1 MKNMKKTNKSLFK
14 RLLCLTL
21 CLAVFLP
28 VVYIPAFSA
37 DAKAATGSSA
47 AGTVPH
53 ESVESYS
60 VGGVNYDI
68 KRSTKYLGNR
78 TYEIQMKL
86 TSSISLKDYAV
97 NRDFSKNGY
106 FTVQKDGWYLL
117 ELWGG
122 DGAAGQDCIQ
132 LSFALTPYQSPGGAG
147 ALGGYVYA
155 KVYMLAGQTLVY
167 SIGTNG
173 TQSESY
179 DDAGGGA
186 NGDGGTH
193 GTQGNYMVGGGGGYS
208 AFYLL
213 QEGDNFDPA
222 WVTETSVDLPE
233 ALRLSRYIMI
243 AGGGGGGG
251 AGCGSIVINNT
262 SGDLL
267 PPNGGAGGRSTSAPV
282 VLGEDYDVPGYVYAG
297 WNGSSSGTSTDYVG
311 IGGSVTP
318 GACSNTW
325 LGVTDS
331 AKMPNDWSGL
341 ANPDA
346 EPGAG
351 GAGNYRGGGGG
362 AGFAGGS
369 GGIMASFINA
379 SHVGG
384 GGGGSSFIAA
394 KVNGKDLV
402 LDLTG
407 DVGAQFRLGLNNKPS
422 TAANGGAAHMIYLG
436 DDENEIDTDALED
449 NVSLSV
455 QISKYFDV
463 ISAVSI
469 VTDPVYSS
477 KNQQARLNDGTGLV
491 TVSAADSNGY
501 VMVTAS
507 ALGIR
512 PESVFAGQTGTV
524 TIRVR
529 AKTEFMGG
537 NDVEMV
543 RSVDRGVVMS
553 FYRPDDGVKDELTS
567 KPANNY
573 THNYVNVPLSAKMVT
588 HSYTSSSKG
597 KSYQVSSLYEDS
609 YASVRG
615 TVNTTSAT
623 YEYAFIKSI
632 GTYSVK
638 DSDGDLIETASVA
651 PTETEKYTV
660 SYLVTV
666 KAAATAAC
674 TVGPAIPVE
683 TSVTGMA
690 VISIVEPDNA
700 TLNGLDVYSYKT
712 LNFEDGVYRLGVGV
726 NQQSATIQNP
736 LATTVSFKTADNKQY
751 TWSPS
756 QEGWGAGWYYIQ
768 AWGGNGGSSGSI
780 TATGKRGNDERK
792 VSSVNGGT
800 GGYVDGYIYLT
811 ADSVIEYSVG
821 AAGYT
826 GTTYA
831 KGAVDG
837 TNDRDSNSDRGSFY
851 GDAGGGGSATFVSC
865 DDVALLIAGGGGGAG
880 QSALRLT
887 QSTITWGVVYGDSDT
902 SPGASSTTVTT
913 DSSPNADTSV
923 YNGSNG
929 QNNATTSGQN
939 FSPSATAGTRG
950 TAGSSFLYS
959 DLVDGYDPSGS
970 SFTMSESARLNTV
983 ENISQS
989 KSNGKNGQVTI
1000 TLIESEQGAEQVSNL
1015 YGLSVNGT
1023 VSRYFDVEGVEMAQ
1037 ASVAASTSS
1046 VTENGDGSKTVTY
1059 YDAQGEEIS
1068 HFTYKLT
1075 EGTLSDG
1082 SPVTEWT
1089 VSDTYYIPQAVEA
1102 SSTTMYY
1109 QSSLTFTLKLTPKEG
1124 FLGGNDVPL
1133 VAYDETNTALNDTT
1147 LDQNPYY
1154 GVCVAQR
1161 EQTMNL
1167 QPKDPTD
1174 FANVAVEYDLLGIF
1188 EAWDTTIRLGE
1199 SVDNTSLYTFTP
1211 PTYVGEDAWKAEFVE
1226 FVAPTFRTYT
1236 PDKTTVYDLTAK
1248 LQPKTGAEK
1257 ATIVGEIAA
1266 LETTLSATV
1275 YVELPITYELTNM
1288 TPTGTSWVLYGTPI
1302 NERLYADAGYEL
1314 PTSVEVTYTADGS
1327 GVEHTFESGLLSVQG
1342 TAVTQPITVTA
1353 SAAVKTYDVYLQYVT
1368 EKDYDEST
1376 PMTTEKIE
1384 GLAAGASLAE
1394 VWARVDAITAENEN
1408 KYEGYRF
1415 SFQSDADDPATPEVE
1430 RRETMPAH
1438 DLYIIGTFE
1447 KLLYPV
1453 VIHYLYENGEKAAED
1468 HVGYVYYGDTFT
1480 VTSPAV
1486 NGYRADRLTVSGTQG
1501 AELIEETVTYHPSE
1515 NELIILYVKQDGT
1528 PIYDPYVTTVAD
1540 GASYSVASPT
1550 VKGYTPDLATVSGTM
1565 SADGES
1571 VTVTVVYTPKTY
1583 PLQFVYAYA
1592 AYPEAGALKDTDFSN
1607 ATMNGAGDRLVEFD
1621 RPYTYN
1627 PATKAYEGLPTPL
1640 LAGYVFDGWYAD
1652 EALTQKVDEQTLI
1665 GDGEDDLVMGGGTIT
1680 LYAKWKPESYRL
1692 VVDFVLVYTAG
1703 DYLPD
1708 GTEAALKA
1716 AYHSQMHEFGSSVT
1730 VTLPKIEGYTPYLK
1744 YLTADQE
1751 ALSGDTWTLTMPGQ
1765 NRKIEITY
1773 LINEYEIT
1781 FADAASTGVRN
1792 PYVTYS
1798 DADTA
1803 TEFDNFSSKTWETVS
1818 VKHNVEP
1825 VYSNSTPTHA
1835 TTERYTYTFVKW
1847 SGEDEEKKLPQ
1858 AAASVTYYAC
1868 YTATENIVGVTYGS
1882 TTAYFTNVAD
1892 AIARAETYI
1901 SNSPTIKFRRNTSK
1915 EIDLDEYGTLIFGK
1929 TYTGT
1934 ENRTISI
1941 DLNGLMLSTS
1951 GATAVECTQNAYIS
1965 LIFTKG
1971 TANEGT
1977 IRVSGDGDVTAIDF
1991 KARKLDF
1998 SSAITVEAISQN
2010 GNATAINYD
2019 VTYSGYYLYLTQNN
2033 LKVSAQAQNG
2043 TAVAIA
2049 LPQTTAYTP
2058 TVSGSSAYQNVTLS
2072 ASGKNAYGIYAS
2084 GSYTLSNWYGTVN
2097 ATASGGTDSVAC
2109 GIYGASS
2116 STITNSSMINV
2127 TSEGKGYGVILTGS
2141 SQTLN
2146 MVTVTVTANEAVGVR
2161 VQDGA
2166 TLSIGSADFVLN
2178 VNGTQSA
2185 VGIEVESGATLS
2197 NSTATSV
2204 NVQSNGNSYG
2214 VLNRGTVSSIAL
2226 TLTVTSVDQNAY
2238 GLYNDG
2244 GSVTGSGV
2252 TANFNVTAS
2261 SENGI
2266 GYGVYSNGGSVGS
2279 EDSYI
2284 SKGTVA
2290 GSHYGVYCEDGSI
2303 YVSGFDLY
2311 LKGTDGDEAAA
2322 LVGATVYT
2330 GHYVT
2335 EAVDAAH
2342 AGYYRLGAYF
2352 TVTFVTNGGSEIAEI
2367 TQLNGTAVTAPD
2379 DPTKRGYTFEGWYA
2393 DEALTTAKTV
2403 PATMPNS
2410 DLFLYADW
2418 EIVVYKYVLDAG
2430 VPSDTPTGETITVV
2444 FHKNYPV
2451 TNPNDTAAQ
2460 NISITY
2466 NGDASVF
2473 ADVRDLTYVPKEGNN
2488 PVCIQRG
2495 WYNSDTITSANYV
2508 LLDDSEAIYA
2518 LDTDHDKVVHLYAGW
2533 KQLYSSKNKAAFDS
2547 NSDNVI
2553 TISGDR
2559 GYIYYAVPSAG
2570 NYEITLQ
2577 MKSGTGYLGG
2587 MIYRYS
2593 GSSDIYKKG
2602 TSTAISYSASSG
2614 KNDVSNT
2621 TTQVYTA
2628 SDCQPGDIISFIWLS
2643 GNTGTFSLYVSSLP
2657 DGAPMG
2663 GGSGGAPVT
2672 VYTYTVEDGVVT
2684 LPVSVAND
2692 DPTMRFAGWAIDN
2705 DDNLQGTR
2713 SIQLTPEMTETL
2725 TAWQNGEVL
2734 YLSSLWEVL
2743 AWSSYISGTRNF
2755 TAFETAE
2762 EVTVKDNATLSV
2774 RFVRSSPSDDEMCF
2788 KFKNGL
2794 PKDTLLTLIDRSGD
2808 LPVYYGYTV
2817 TDALVTEIPA
2827 NAFVSMDGTET
2838 PFVGYSVDMVLQICY
2853 ANANV
2858 QITDETV
2865 GIYDADDV
2873 VSQTERLY
2881 ALTDTAPAV
2890 TEKDPV
2896 SFDYET
2902 LHQTSV
2908 SVPVLTEK
2916 GFSEDDRVYLLI
2928 RWDGLSMACGVV
2940 CSADGTE
2947 MLLYGDRYAALELGT
2962 VADFAASREL
2972 NLSIDLGTMMQN
2984 EFAEQGFVYE
2994 IRVAPAAWS
3003 DAKILC
3009 GIEIQTVARTEETVT
3024 LLETPSLGIESLET
3038 LYLSK
3043 GETLTVSGITVQSND
3058 PSDTD
3063 ITVSDVSVYLWQSDR
3078 SAGTTEENGGEVLMF
3093 TENCTS
3099 LFDPSSGL
3107 LVSANGVYTDTG
3119 ESVIDGNGNFEAVI
3133 GQDAASGTYYL
3144 VFVLGDKTMTLTVK
3158 IL

>member
-21 CLAVFLP
+21 CLAVVLP

-37 DAKAATGSSA
+37 DAKAATGNSA

-122 DGAAGQDCIQ
+122 NGASGQDCIQ

-267 PPNGGAGGRSTSAPV
+267 PPNGGAGGRSTSNPV
-282 VLGEDYDVPGYVYAG
+282 VLGEGYDVPGYVYAG
-297 WNGSSSGTSTDYVG
+297 WNGSSSGSSTDYVG

-318 GACSNTW
+318 GACSSTW

-436 DDENEIDTDALED
+436 DDENEIDADALED

-491 TVSAADSNGY
+491 TASAADSNGY
-501 VMVTAS
+501 VTVTAS

-512 PESVFAGQTGTV
+512 PESVFAGQTSTV

-638 DSDGDLIETASVA
+638 NSDGDLIETASVA

-683 TSVTGMA
+683 TSVTGTA

-726 NQQSATIQNP
+726 EQTSETITLPSTSATISYKNEIQ
-736 LATTVSFKTADNKQY
+736 TWTVPVT
-751 TWSPS
+751 
-756 QEGWGAGWYYIQ
+756 GWYYLQ
-768 AWGGNGGSSGSI
+768 AWGGNGGSSG
-780 TATGKRGNDERK
+780 TASSTG
-792 VSSVNGGT
+792 VNGQSTEKVGAGSGGI
-800 GGYVDGYIYLT
+800 GGYVSGAVYLNEGDT
-811 ADSVIEYSVG
+811 LEITVGSVG
-821 AAGYT
+821 ST
-826 GTTYA
+826 G
-831 KGAVDG
+831 
-837 TNDRDSNSDRGSFY
+837 SSDTGNRLSATGWRNYEVFH
-851 GDAGGGGSATFVSC
+851 GNAGGGGTQTSIFYGA
-865 DDVALLIAGGGGGAG
+865 DPLLIAGGGGGAG
-880 QSALRLT
+880 QSTLT
-887 QSTITWGVVYGDSDT
+887 LAQYAILYPATATRNGQDSTS
-902 SPGASSTTVTT
+902 VTT
-913 DSSPNADTSV
+913 SYNANLSV
-923 YNGSNG
+923 YNGSAGSNNG
-929 QNNATTSGQN
+929 SGSCTGSWGIPQ
-939 FSPSATAGTRG
+939 PTATAGTRG
-950 TAGSSFLYS
+950 TAGISYY
-959 DLVDGYDPSGS
+959 VAEMENGYDLTGNA
-970 SFTMSESARLNTV
+970 FAMTDTARLYLEEITADSNA
-983 ENISQS
+983 ES
-989 KSNGKNGQVTI
+989 KSGKNGQVTI

-1528 PIYDPYVTTVAD
+1528 PIHDPYVTTVAD

-1652 EALTQKVDEQTLI
+1652 AELTKKVDEQTLI
-1665 GDGEDDLVMGGGTIT
+1665 GDGEDDLVTGGGTIT

-1825 VYSNSTPTHA
+1825 VYSKSTPTHA

-1858 AAASVTYYAC
+1858 ATASVTYYAC

-1941 DLNGLMLSTS
+1941 DLNGLTLSTS

-1971 TANEGT
+1971 SANEGT

-1998 SSAITVEAISQN
+1998 SSAITVEAISAN

-2019 VTYSGYYLYLTQNN
+2019 LTYSGYYLYLTQNN

-2049 LPQTTAYTP
+2049 LPQTTAYAP
-2058 TVSGSSAYQNVTLS
+2058 TVSGSSIYPNVTLS

-2127 TSEGKGYGVILTGS
+2127 TSDGEGYGVILTGS
-2141 SQTLN
+2141 SQYLN
-2146 MVTVTVTANEAVGVR
+2146 TVKVTVTANEAVGVR

-2166 TLSIGSADFVLN
+2166 TLSIGSTAFVLN

-2252 TANFNVTAS
+2252 TENFNVTAS

-2444 FHKNYPV
+2444 FHKNYESGRGDPDDK
-2451 TNPNDTAAQ
+2451 NAQ
-2460 NISITY
+2460 DKSITY

-2473 ADVRDLTYVPKEGNN
+2473 ADVRDLTYVTSDKGRFQ
-2488 PVCIQRG
+2488 VHRG
-2495 WYNSDTITSANYV
+2495 WYKSASVSSANYV
-2508 LLDDSEAIYA
+2508 SLDDSEAIYA
-2518 LDTDHDKVVHLYAGW
+2518 LDTDHDKIVHLYAGW
-2533 KQLYSSKNKAAFDS
+2533 KSLAARVGHHAFSTDSSVTFNIANQRD
-2547 NSDNVI
+2547 
-2553 TISGDR
+2553 
-2559 GYIYYAVPSAG
+2559 YLYYAIPYAG
-2570 NYEITLQ
+2570 NYEITVEVLEGEGCFGGYLFIYGDGTN
-2577 MKSGTGYLGG
+2577 KSICLKGTTTALAQTGY
-2587 MIYRYS
+2587 
-2593 GSSDIYKKG
+2593 K
-2602 TSTAISYSASSG
+2602 
-2614 KNDVSNT
+2614 VSQNK
-2621 TTQVYTA
+2621 TQVFTA
-2628 SDCQPGDIISFIWLS
+2628 SGCEPGEVIALFQMGDKSAKIKIYISA
-2643 GNTGTFSLYVSSLP
+2643 LP

-2755 TAFETAE
+2755 TAFATAD

-2794 PKDTLLTLIDRSGD
+2794 PKATLLTLIDRSGD
-2808 LPVYYGYTV
+2808 LPVYYSYTV

-2890 TEKDPV
+2890 TEKEPV

-3009 GIEIQTVARTEETVT
+3009 GIGIQTVARTEETVT
-3024 LLETPSLGIESLET
+3024 LIETPSLGIESLET